1 MNPIFDMSYLLII
14 MWILIESAIDICK
27 ILRAVSSGSRGYAS
41 MMTGKGI
48 HGRIRFR
55 KVIEK
60 EQIMAKEK
68 PRHVANAYHIYS
80 RLFTYVRLYWPA
92 LVIAGI
98 ASMVYSG
105 VDSWFIY
112 FLKPL
117 LNKGL
122 VGKNHEFLESAPWL
136 VLGVFL
142 LRGVASFFS
151 NYFIASASRGVIMNL
166 RQDLF
171 AHLQRLP
178 ARYYDHSTTGQVLSV
193 LLYGVDQVAN
203 ASADVLTTAIQALF
217 LIAGLVFVM
226 FSISWKLTL
235 LYFVIIPLVTVI
247 MRVASLRI
255 RRLSLSIQ
263 DSIGELSHRAEE
275 NIEGYKVVRSF
286 EGQEYEA
293 EKFNKAARSNRQRE
307 MKVVVARTLSVS
319 AVQFITAAA
328 LSLTLYIATLDIAES
343 LLTPGGFVAMV
354 AAMLALLKPMKDLAF
369 VQNKLYRGL
378 AGAQNVFELMDEKPE
393 EDKGTQT
400 LARAKG
406 KIKFS
411 NVNFTYDDNRRV
423 LQDISFT
430 IQPGEIIAVV
440 GRSGS
445 GKSTLVS
452 LLPRFYDHY
461 LGDIQIDDVSI
472 RDYQLKDLRRQFA
485 IVSQNVTLFH
495 DTVLKNIA
503 YGRFEEVTEEEVI
516 AAAKASYAMEFIE
529 QLPDGIHA
537 LIGEN
542 GVLLSGGQRQR
553 IAIAR
558 AILKDAPILILDE
571 ATSALDTESERY
583 IQAALDELMKNR
595 TTLVI
600 AHRLSTVEH
609 AHKIIVMDDGKIIEV
624 GNHEELL
631 ARNGHYAKL
640 YHMQFKEFPHILD
653 MANEA

>member
-1 MNPIFDMSYLLII
+1 MSK
-14 MWILIESAIDICK
+14 ESPTK
-27 ILRAVSSGSRGYAS
+27 
-41 MMTGKGI
+41 
-48 HGRIRFR
+48 
-55 KVIEK
+55 
-60 EQIMAKEK
+60 
-68 PRHVANAYHIYS
+68 VANALEIYA
-80 RLFTYVRLYWPA
+80 RLFTYVRRYWLA
-92 LVIAGI
+92 LVIAGM

-122 VGKNHEFLESAPWL
+122 VDKNKAFLESAPWL
-136 VLGVFL
+136 VLAVFL
-142 LRGVASFFS
+142 LRGLASFLS
-151 NYFIASASRGVIMNL
+151 NYFIASASRSVIMNL

-178 ARYYDHSTTGQVLSV
+178 ARYYDHSTTGQVLSI
-193 LLYGVDQVAN
+193 LLYAIDQVAN
-203 ASADVLTTAIQALF
+203 ASADVLTTAIQAFF
-217 LIAGLVFVM
+217 LIIGLVCVM
-226 FSISWKLTL
+226 LTISWKLTL

-255 RRLSLSIQ
+255 RRLSLGIQ
-263 DSIGELSHRAEE
+263 DSIAEISHCAEE
-275 NIEGYKVVRSF
+275 NVEGYKVVRSF
-286 EGQEYEA
+286 EGQDYET
-293 EKFNKAARSNRQRE
+293 EKFNKAAQNNRRRE

-319 AVQFITAAA
+319 GVQIITACA
-328 LSLTLYIATLDIAES
+328 LSLTLYIASLDVADS

-378 AGAQNVFELMDEKPE
+378 AGAQKVFELMDEKPE
-393 EDKGTQT
+393 VDTGIKTIT
-400 LARAKG
+400 RAKG
-406 KIKFS
+406 KIEFS
-411 NVNFTYDDNRRV
+411 QMNFTYDDNRKV
-423 LQDISFT
+423 LHDISFT
-430 IQPGEIIAVV
+430 IEPGEVVALV

-452 LLPRFYDHY
+452 LLPRFYDQY
-461 LGDIQIDDVSI
+461 TGQINIDDISI
-472 RDYQLKDLRRQFA
+472 RDYQLKNLRRQFA
-485 IVSQNVTLFH
+485 LVSQNITLFH
-495 DTVLKNIA
+495 DTVFNNIA
-503 YGRFEEVTEEEVI
+503 YGRFDSVTESEVI

-529 QLPDGIHA
+529 GLPKGMHS
-537 LIGEN
+537 LVGEN

-583 IQAALDELMKNR
+583 IQSALDSLMKTR

-609 AHKIIVMDDGKIIEV
+609 ADKIIVLDEGKMIEV
-624 GNHEELL
+624 GNHDELIK
-631 ARNGHYAKL
+631 RNGHYAKL
-640 YHMQFKEFPHILD
+640 YNMQFRDSPHL
-653 MANEA
+653 MEVVNEA

>member
-1 MNPIFDMSYLLII
+1 
-14 MWILIESAIDICK
+14 
-27 ILRAVSSGSRGYAS
+27 
-41 MMTGKGI
+41 
-48 HGRIRFR
+48 
-55 KVIEK
+55 
-60 EQIMAKEK
+60 MAKEK
-68 PRHVANAYHIYS
+68 PRQVANAFYIYS
-80 RLFTYVRLYWPA
+80 RLFTYVRRYGFA

-122 VGKNHEFLESAPWL
+122 VEKSHAFLEKAPWL
-136 VLGVFL
+136 VLSVFF
-142 LRGVASFFS
+142 LRGIASFFS
-151 NYFIASASRGVIMNL
+151 NYFIALASRGVIMHL

-178 ARYYDHSTTGQVLSV
+178 ARYYDHSTTGQILSV

-217 LIAGLVFVM
+217 LIIGLVFVM

-255 RRLSLSIQ
+255 RRLSLGIQ
-263 DSIGELSHRAEE
+263 DSIAELSHRAEE

-286 EGQEYEA
+286 EGQAYES

-328 LSLTLYIATLDIAES
+328 LSLTLYIATLDVADS

-354 AAMLALLKPMKDLAF
+354 AAMLALLKPMKDMAF

-378 AGAQNVFELMDEKPE
+378 AGAQSVFELLDEKS
-393 EDKGTQT
+393 EDDTGTQSLT
-400 LARAKG
+400 RAKG

-411 NVNFTYDDNRRV
+411 QVSFTYDEDRKV

-430 IQPGEIIAVV
+430 VNPGEVIALV

-452 LLPRFYDHY
+452 LLPRFYNNY
-461 LGDIQIDDVSI
+461 IGEITIDDISI

-485 IVSQNVTLFH
+485 LVSQHVTLFH

-503 YGRFEEVTEEEVI
+503 YGQFEKMTEEEI
-516 AAAKASYAMEFIE
+516 MAAAKASHAMEFIE
-529 QLPDGIHA
+529 QLPNGFNS

-571 ATSALDTESERY
+571 ATSSLDTESERY
-583 IQAALDELMKNR
+583 IQAALEQLMKNR

-600 AHRLSTVEH
+600 AHRLSTIEH
-609 AHKIIVMDDGKIIEV
+609 ADKIIVMDEGKMIEI
-624 GNHEELL
+624 GSHEELL
-631 ARNGHYAKL
+631 GRNGHYAKL
-640 YHMQFKEFPHILD
+640 YRMQFRD
-653 MANEA
+653 MPYVLEAANEA

>member
-1 MNPIFDMSYLLII
+1 
-14 MWILIESAIDICK
+14 
-27 ILRAVSSGSRGYAS
+27 
-41 MMTGKGI
+41 
-48 HGRIRFR
+48 
-55 KVIEK
+55 
-60 EQIMAKEK
+60 MAKEK
-68 PRHVANAYHIYS
+68 PRHVANAYGIYA
-80 RLFTYVRLYWPA
+80 RLFTYVRFYWPA
-92 LVIAGI
+92 LVIAGV

-122 VGKNHEFLESAPWL
+122 VDKNHEFLEQAPWI

-142 LRGVASFFS
+142 LRGVASFLS

-178 ARYYDHSTTGQVLSV
+178 ARYYDHSSSGQVLSV

-217 LIAGLVFVM
+217 LIVGLVFVM
-226 FSISWKLTL
+226 LTISWKLTL

-263 DSIGELSHRAEE
+263 DSIAELSHRAEE
-275 NIEGYKVVRSF
+275 NIQGYKVVRSF
-286 EGQEYEA
+286 EGQDYET
-293 EKFNKAARSNRQRE
+293 EKFNKIARSNRQRE

-319 AVQFITAAA
+319 GVQIITAGA
-328 LSLTLYIATLDIAES
+328 LSMTLYIATLDVADS

-378 AGAQNVFELMDEKPE
+378 AGAQKVFELMDEKVE
-393 EDKGTQT
+393 EDKGTKT
-400 LARAKG
+400 LSRAKG
-406 KIKFS
+406 KIQFS
-411 NVNFTYDDNRRV
+411 QMNFTYDDNRKV

-430 IQPGEIIAVV
+430 IEKGEVVALV

-452 LLPRFYDHY
+452 LLPRFYDQY
-461 LGDIQIDDVSI
+461 TGEINIDDVSI
-472 RDYQLKDLRRQFA
+472 RDYSLKDLRRQFA
-485 IVSQNVTLFH
+485 LVSQNITLFQ
-495 DTVLKNIA
+495 DTVFNNIA
-503 YGRFEEVTEEEVI
+503 YGRFESVTEADVI
-516 AAAKASYAMEFIE
+516 AAAKASHAMEFIE
-529 QLPDGIHA
+529 NLPNGIHA

-583 IQAALDELMKNR
+583 IQSALEELMKSR

-609 AHKIIVMDDGKIIEV
+609 ADKIIVLDEGKMIEV
-624 GNHEELL
+624 GNHEDLL
-631 ARNGHYAKL
+631 AQNGHYAKL
-640 YHMQFKEFPHILD
+640 YHMQFREVPPL
-653 MANEA
+653 MEVANEA